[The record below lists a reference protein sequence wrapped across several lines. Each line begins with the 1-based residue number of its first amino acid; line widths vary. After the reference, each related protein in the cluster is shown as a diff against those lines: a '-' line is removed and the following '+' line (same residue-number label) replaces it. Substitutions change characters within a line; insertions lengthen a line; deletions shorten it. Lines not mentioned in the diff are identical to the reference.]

1 MAEPELVTIFDKTGR
16 MDVRE
21 LRAKVVRMK
30 RKVGVASF
38 SFWLSLVF
46 VCGVDCAETVLN
58 LASFFR

>member
-1 MAEPELVTIFDKTGR
+1 MAEPELVTIFDKTGQ

-38 SFWLSLVF
+38 FFFRLSLGAGEIALKL
-46 VCGVDCAETVLN
+46 C
-58 LASFFR
+58 